1 MKYRESVRHE
11 LDRRA
16 KVIIILGIV
25 LSFLVIMIPL
35 WQKGSAA
42 TISMKTIKAEERIE
56 SLEKEERTLL
66 SSLSRVEVS
75 GIREEVALAM
85 ADF

>member
-1 MKYRESVRHE
+1 MKYRENVRHE

-25 LSFLVIMIPL
+25 LSFLVIMVPL
-35 WQKGSAA
+35 WQKGSAD
-42 TISMKTIKAEERIE
+42 TISMKTMKAEERLDG
-56 SLEKEERTLL
+56 LEKEERVLL
-66 SSLSRVEVS
+66 SSLSTVEDNT
-75 GIREEVALAM
+75 IREEVALAM

>member
-1 MKYRESVRHE
+1 MKYRENVRHE

-25 LSFLVIMIPL
+25 LSFLVIMVPL
-35 WQKGSAA
+35 LQKGSAA
-42 TISMKTIKAEERIE
+42 TISMKTMKAEERLDG
-56 SLEKEERTLL
+56 LEKEERVLL
-66 SSLSRVEVS
+66 SSLSTVEDNT
-75 GIREEVALAM
+75 IREEVALAM

>member
-1 MKYRESVRHE
+1 MKYRENVRHE

-25 LSFLVIMIPL
+25 LSFLVIMVPL
-35 WQKGSAA
+35 SQKGSAV
-42 TISMKTIKAEERIE
+42 TISMKTMKAEERLDG
-56 SLEKEERTLL
+56 LEKEQRVLL
-66 SSLSRVEVS
+66 SSLSTVEDNT
-75 GIREEVALAM
+75 IREEVALAM

>member
-1 MKYRESVRHE
+1 MKYRENVRHE

-25 LSFLVIMIPL
+25 LSFLVIMVPL
-35 WQKGSAA
+35 CQKCSAA
-42 TISMKTIKAEERIE
+42 TISMKTMKAEERLDG
-56 SLEKEERTLL
+56 LEKEERVLL
-66 SSLSRVEVS
+66 SSLSTVEDNT
-75 GIREEVALAM
+75 IREEVALAM

>member
-1 MKYRESVRHE
+1 MKYRENVRHQ

-16 KVIIILGIV
+16 KAIIILGIIS
-25 LSFLVIMIPL
+25 SFLVIMVPL

-56 SLEKEERTLL
+56 NLEKEERTLL
-66 SSLSRVEVS
+66 SSLSEVEIR
-75 GIREEVALAM
+75 GLREEVALAL